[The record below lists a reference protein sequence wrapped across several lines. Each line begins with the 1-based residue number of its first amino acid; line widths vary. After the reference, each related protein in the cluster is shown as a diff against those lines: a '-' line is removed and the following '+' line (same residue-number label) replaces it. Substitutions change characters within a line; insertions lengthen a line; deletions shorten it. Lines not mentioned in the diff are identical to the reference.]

1 MFIKDFIKELK
12 NTIGF
17 ILFKKIFFGYILLVL
32 FFTSYQIYTQY
43 SFAKQIV
50 LKDLINTEKS
60 FYNVL
65 ATSIWHFDEVKI
77 KSDVNAIIL
86 AKTITGISVL
96 TPLNEVLSLR
106 GTVLANQKKYN
117 KYIFENEKNVLF
129 SNDLLFH
136 SFDLINHE
144 NSPNEVLAKVT
155 FYTQKSVIFD
165 LAKESI
171 YLIIINA
178 LSTSFVLWVLFLYF
192 ANKILTIPLKQ
203 LSEASK
209 ELRIKEYKEIEISLN
224 TGKKHELNTL
234 VENFNLMSKR
244 INESYL
250 DLKELTIVQEKQK
263 NELIE
268 VNKHKDVFLA
278 NMSHELKTPLN
289 SINVISSVMMRNKKD
304 TLDEKQVKNLKIIN
318 ACGNDLLYLI
328 NDVLDISK
336 LEANE
341 VILNYEDLNVYETM
355 CELKDMFLPQIQ
367 DKGVNFIFEVDKS
380 IACIYSDKNRIKQMV
395 KNLLSNSLKF
405 VKEGSIS
412 LLVKDE
418 NEYIKIL
425 VKDDGIGIEENKLEH
440 IFDRFKQVDGST
452 TRKYGGT
459 GLGLAICKEIAVLL
473 EGDIH
478 VTSKVNE
485 GSIFEISIPKKADKL
500 AVLPNSKKIKEENN
514 KEIEYIKEN
523 VSKEIVKTMHGNVL
537 VLNNEP
543 IEFLSLVIELKKVSN
558 VIQRN
563 NLKEL
568 KELWNN
574 EKTSLVVI
582 DISKLSQNE
591 CEIISKDLNNKL
603 FIIYEHEIFDSI
615 KNKASDFMKKPI
627 NKMDFINKITALK
640 V

>member
-1 MFIKDFIKELK
+1 MFIKDFFKDLK

-32 FFTSYQIYTQY
+32 CFTSYQIYTQY
-43 SFAKQIV
+43 SFAKNIV

-60 FYNVL
+60 FYKVL

-77 KSDVNAIIL
+77 KSDVDAIIS

-96 TPLNEVLSLR
+96 TPLNEVLSLK
-106 GTVLANQKKYN
+106 GTVLKKQKEYTN
-117 KYIFENEKNVLF
+117 FIFEGKKEIVFLD
-129 SNDLLFH
+129 DLLFH
-136 SFDLINHE
+136 EFDLINYE
-144 NSPNEVLAKVT
+144 NSPDEVLAKVT
-155 FYTQKSVIFD
+155 FYTKKNVIFE

-171 YLIIINA
+171 YLILINA
-178 LSTSFVLWVLFLYF
+178 LSTSFVLWILFLYF
-192 ANKILTIPLKQ
+192 ANKILTIPLRQ

-209 ELRIKEYKEIEISLN
+209 ELRIKEYKEIEISLS
-224 TGKKHELNTL
+224 TEKKHELNTL

-289 SINVISSVMMRNKKD
+289 SINVISSVMMKNKRD
-304 TLDEKQVKNLKIIN
+304 TLDEKQVKNLEIIN

-336 LEANE
+336 LEAKE

-355 CELKDMFLPQIQ
+355 RELKDMFLPQIE
-367 DKGVNFIFEVDKS
+367 DKGLTFIFEVDES
-380 IACIYSDKNRIKQMV
+380 IDYIYSDKQRIKQMV

-418 NEYIKIL
+418 KDNIKIF
-425 VKDDGIGIEENKLEH
+425 VKDEGIGIEENKLKH

-459 GLGLAICKEIAVLL
+459 GLGLAICKEIALLL

-478 VTSKVNE
+478 VNSKMNV
-485 GSIFEISIPKKADKL
+485 GSVFVITIPKKLDELTALPRIKKL
-500 AVLPNSKKIKEENN
+500 QENKSKKIL
-514 KEIEYIKEN
+514 
-523 VSKEIVKTMHGNVL
+523 KTKYEDIL
-537 VLNNEP
+537 VLNNAP
-543 IEFLSLVIELKKVSN
+543 IEFLSLIIELKKESN
-558 VIQRN
+558 VIQVN
-563 NLKEL
+563 DLKEL

-574 EKTSLVVI
+574 KNISLVVI
-582 DISKLSQNE
+582 DISSLNKEE
-591 CEIISKDLNNKL
+591 CEIISKDLKNKL
-603 FIIYEHEIFDSI
+603 FIIYEDEIFDNI
-615 KNKASDFMKKPI
+615 KNKTSDFMKKPI
-627 NKMDFINKITALK
+627 NKTDFIDKVIALK
-640 V
+640 H

>member
-1 MFIKDFIKELK
+1 MFIKDFFKDLK

-32 FFTSYQIYTQY
+32 CFTSYQIYTQY
-43 SFAKQIV
+43 SFAKNIV

-60 FYNVL
+60 FYKVL

-77 KSDVNAIIL
+77 KSDVDAIIS

-96 TPLNEVLSLR
+96 TPLNEVLSLK
-106 GTVLANQKKYN
+106 GTVLKKQKEYTN
-117 KYIFENEKNVLF
+117 FIFEGKKEIVFLD
-129 SNDLLFH
+129 DLLFH
-136 SFDLINHE
+136 EFDLINYE
-144 NSPNEVLAKVT
+144 NSPDEVLAKVT
-155 FYTQKSVIFD
+155 FYTKKNVIFE

-171 YLIIINA
+171 YLILINA
-178 LSTSFVLWVLFLYF
+178 LSTSFVLWILFLYF
-192 ANKILTIPLKQ
+192 ANKILTIPLRQ

-209 ELRIKEYKEIEISLN
+209 ELKIKEYKEIEISLS
-224 TGKKHELNTL
+224 TEKKHELNTL

-289 SINVISSVMMRNKKD
+289 SINVISSVMMKNKRD
-304 TLDEKQVKNLKIIN
+304 TLDEKQVKNLEIIN

-336 LEANE
+336 LEAKE

-355 CELKDMFLPQIQ
+355 RELKDMFLPQIE
-367 DKGVNFIFEVDKS
+367 DKGLTFIFEVDES
-380 IACIYSDKNRIKQMV
+380 IDYIYSDKQRIKQMV

-418 NEYIKIL
+418 KDNIKIF
-425 VKDDGIGIEENKLEH
+425 VKDEGIGIEENKLKH

-459 GLGLAICKEIAVLL
+459 GLGLAICKEIALLL

-478 VTSKVNE
+478 VNSKMNV
-485 GSIFEISIPKKADKL
+485 GSVFVITIPKKLDELTALPRIKKL
-500 AVLPNSKKIKEENN
+500 QENKSKKIL
-514 KEIEYIKEN
+514 
-523 VSKEIVKTMHGNVL
+523 KTKYEDIL
-537 VLNNEP
+537 VLNNAP
-543 IEFLSLVIELKKVSN
+543 IEFLSLIIELKKESN
-558 VIQRN
+558 VIQVN
-563 NLKEL
+563 DLKEL
-568 KELWNN
+568 KVLWNN
-574 EKTSLVVI
+574 KNISLVVI
-582 DISKLSQNE
+582 DISSLNQEE
-591 CEIISKDLNNKL
+591 CEIISKDLKNKL
-603 FIIYEHEIFDSI
+603 FIIYEDEIFDSI
-615 KNKASDFMKKPI
+615 KNKTSDFMKKPI
-627 NKMDFINKITALK
+627 NKTDFIDKVIALK
-640 V
+640 H

>member
-1 MFIKDFIKELK
+1 MFIKDFFKDLK

-32 FFTSYQIYTQY
+32 CFTSYQIYTQY
-43 SFAKQIV
+43 SFAKNIV

-60 FYNVL
+60 FYKVL

-77 KSDVNAIIL
+77 KSDVDAIIS

-96 TPLNEVLSLR
+96 TPLNEVLSLK
-106 GTVLANQKKYN
+106 GTVLKKQKEYTN
-117 KYIFENEKNVLF
+117 FIFEGKKEIVFLD
-129 SNDLLFH
+129 DLLFH
-136 SFDLINHE
+136 EFDLINYE
-144 NSPNEVLAKVT
+144 NSPDEVLAKVT
-155 FYTQKSVIFD
+155 FYTKKNVIFE

-171 YLIIINA
+171 YLILINA
-178 LSTSFVLWVLFLYF
+178 LSTSFVLWILFLYF
-192 ANKILTIPLKQ
+192 ANKILTIPLRQ

-209 ELRIKEYKEIEISLN
+209 ELRIKEYKEIEISLS
-224 TGKKHELNTL
+224 TEKKHELNTL

-289 SINVISSVMMRNKKD
+289 SINVISSVMMKNKRD
-304 TLDEKQVKNLKIIN
+304 TLDEKQVKNLEIIN

-336 LEANE
+336 LEAKE

-355 CELKDMFLPQIQ
+355 RELKDMFLPQIE
-367 DKGVNFIFEVDKS
+367 DKGLTFIFEVDES
-380 IACIYSDKNRIKQMV
+380 IDYIYSDKQRIKQMV

-418 NEYIKIL
+418 KDNIKIF
-425 VKDDGIGIEENKLEH
+425 VKDEGIGIEENKLKH

-459 GLGLAICKEIAVLL
+459 GLGLAICKEIALLL

-478 VTSKVNE
+478 VNSKMNV
-485 GSIFEISIPKKADKL
+485 GSVFVITIPKKLDELTALPRIKKL
-500 AVLPNSKKIKEENN
+500 QENKSKKIL
-514 KEIEYIKEN
+514 
-523 VSKEIVKTMHGNVL
+523 KTKYEDIL
-537 VLNNEP
+537 VLNNAP
-543 IEFLSLVIELKKVSN
+543 IEFLSLIIELKKESN
-558 VIQRN
+558 VIQVN
-563 NLKEL
+563 DLKEL
-568 KELWNN
+568 KVLWNN
-574 EKTSLVVI
+574 KNISLVVI
-582 DISKLSQNE
+582 DISSLNQEE
-591 CEIISKDLNNKL
+591 CEIISKDLKNKL
-603 FIIYEHEIFDSI
+603 FIIYEDEIFDSI
-615 KNKASDFMKKPI
+615 KNKTSDFMKKPI
-627 NKMDFINKITALK
+627 NKTDFIDKVIALK
-640 V
+640 H

>member
-1 MFIKDFIKELK
+1 MFIKDFFKDLK

-32 FFTSYQIYTQY
+32 CFTSYQIYTQY
-43 SFAKQIV
+43 SFAKNIV

-60 FYNVL
+60 FYKVL

-77 KSDVNAIIL
+77 KSDVDAIIS

-96 TPLNEVLSLR
+96 TPLNEVLSLK
-106 GTVLANQKKYN
+106 GTVLKKQKEYTN
-117 KYIFENEKNVLF
+117 FIFEGKKEIVFLD
-129 SNDLLFH
+129 DLLFH
-136 SFDLINHE
+136 EFDLINYE
-144 NSPNEVLAKVT
+144 NSPDEVLAKVT
-155 FYTQKSVIFD
+155 FYTKKNVIFE

-171 YLIIINA
+171 YLILINA
-178 LSTSFVLWVLFLYF
+178 LSTSFVLWILFLYF
-192 ANKILTIPLKQ
+192 ANKILTIPLRQ

-209 ELRIKEYKEIEISLN
+209 ELRIKEYKEIEISLS
-224 TGKKHELNTL
+224 TEKKHELNTL

-289 SINVISSVMMRNKKD
+289 SINVISSVMMKNKRD
-304 TLDEKQVKNLKIIN
+304 TLDEKQVKNLEIIN

-336 LEANE
+336 LEAKE

-355 CELKDMFLPQIQ
+355 RELKDMFLPQIE
-367 DKGVNFIFEVDKS
+367 DKGLTFIFEVDES
-380 IACIYSDKNRIKQMV
+380 IDYIYSDKQRIKQMV

-418 NEYIKIL
+418 KDNIKIF
-425 VKDDGIGIEENKLEH
+425 VKDEGIGIEENKLKH

-459 GLGLAICKEIAVLL
+459 GLGLAICKEIALLL

-478 VTSKVNE
+478 VNSKMNV
-485 GSIFEISIPKKADKL
+485 GSVFVITIPKKLDELTALPRIKKL
-500 AVLPNSKKIKEENN
+500 QENKSKKIL
-514 KEIEYIKEN
+514 
-523 VSKEIVKTMHGNVL
+523 KTKYEDIL
-537 VLNNEP
+537 VLNNAP
-543 IEFLSLVIELKKVSN
+543 IEFLSLIIELKKESN
-558 VIQRN
+558 VIQVN
-563 NLKEL
+563 DLKEL

-574 EKTSLVVI
+574 KNISLVVI
-582 DISKLSQNE
+582 DISSLNKEE
-591 CEIISKDLNNKL
+591 CEIISKDLKNKL
-603 FIIYEHEIFDSI
+603 FIIYEDEIFDNI
-615 KNKASDFMKKPI
+615 KNER
-627 NKMDFINKITALK
+627 L
-640 V
+640 

>member
-1 MFIKDFIKELK
+1 MFIKDFFKDLK

-32 FFTSYQIYTQY
+32 CFTSYQIYTQY
-43 SFAKQIV
+43 SFAKNIV

-60 FYNVL
+60 FYKVL

-77 KSDVNAIIL
+77 KSDVDAIIS

-96 TPLNEVLSLR
+96 TPLNEVLSLK
-106 GTVLANQKKYN
+106 GTVLKKQKEYTN
-117 KYIFENEKNVLF
+117 FIFEGKKEIVFLD
-129 SNDLLFH
+129 DLLFH
-136 SFDLINHE
+136 EFDLINYE
-144 NSPNEVLAKVT
+144 NSPDEVLAKVT
-155 FYTQKSVIFD
+155 FYTKKNVIFE

-171 YLIIINA
+171 YLILINA
-178 LSTSFVLWVLFLYF
+178 LSTSFVLWILFLYF
-192 ANKILTIPLKQ
+192 ANKILTIPLRQ

-209 ELRIKEYKEIEISLN
+209 ELRIKEYKEIEISLS
-224 TGKKHELNTL
+224 TEKKHELNTL

-289 SINVISSVMMRNKKD
+289 SINVISSVMMKNKRD
-304 TLDEKQVKNLKIIN
+304 TLDEKQVKNLEIIN

-336 LEANE
+336 LEAKE

-355 CELKDMFLPQIQ
+355 RELKDMFLPQIE
-367 DKGVNFIFEVDKS
+367 DKGLTFIFEVDES
-380 IACIYSDKNRIKQMV
+380 IDYIYSDKQRIKQMV

-418 NEYIKIL
+418 KDNIKIF
-425 VKDDGIGIEENKLEH
+425 VKDEGIGIEENKLKH

-459 GLGLAICKEIAVLL
+459 GLGLAICKEIALLL

-478 VTSKVNE
+478 VNSKMNV
-485 GSIFEISIPKKADKL
+485 GSVFVITIPKKLDELTALPRIKKL
-500 AVLPNSKKIKEENN
+500 QENKSKKIL
-514 KEIEYIKEN
+514 
-523 VSKEIVKTMHGNVL
+523 KTKYEDIL
-537 VLNNEP
+537 VLNNAP
-543 IEFLSLVIELKKVSN
+543 IEFLSLIIELKKESN
-558 VIQRN
+558 VIQVN
-563 NLKEL
+563 DLKEL
-568 KELWNN
+568 KVLWNN
-574 EKTSLVVI
+574 KNISLVII
-582 DISKLSQNE
+582 DISSLNKEE
-591 CEIISKDLNNKL
+591 CEIISKDLKNKL
-603 FIIYEHEIFDSI
+603 FIIYEDEIFDSI
-615 KNKASDFMKKPI
+615 KNKTSDFMKKPI
-627 NKMDFINKITALK
+627 NKTDFIDKVIALK
-640 V
+640 H

>member
-1 MFIKDFIKELK
+1 MFIKNFFKDLK

-32 FFTSYQIYTQY
+32 CFTSYQIYIQY
-43 SFAKQIV
+43 SFAKNIV

-60 FYNVL
+60 FYKVL
-65 ATSIWHFDEVKI
+65 ATSIWHFDDVKI
-77 KSDVNAIIL
+77 KSDIDAIIS

-96 TPLNEVLSLR
+96 TPLNEVLSLK
-106 GTVLANQKKYN
+106 GTVLKKQKEYTN
-117 KYIFENEKNVLF
+117 FIFEGKKEIVFLD
-129 SNDLLFH
+129 DLLFH
-136 SFDLINHE
+136 EFDLINYE
-144 NSPNEVLAKVT
+144 NSPDEVLAKVT
-155 FYTQKSVIFD
+155 LYTKKNVIYE

-171 YLIIINA
+171 YLILINA
-178 LSTSFVLWVLFLYF
+178 LSTSFVLWILFLYF
-192 ANKILTIPLKQ
+192 ANKILTIPLRQ

-209 ELRIKEYKEIEISLN
+209 ELRIKEYKEIEISLS
-224 TGKKHELNTL
+224 TEKKHELNTL

-244 INESYL
+244 INESYI

-289 SINVISSVMMRNKKD
+289 SINVISSVMMKNKRD
-304 TLDEKQVKNLKIIN
+304 TLDEKQVKNLEIIN

-336 LEANE
+336 LEAKE

-355 CELKDMFLPQIQ
+355 RELKDMFLPQIE
-367 DKGVNFIFEVDKS
+367 DKGLTFIFEVDES
-380 IACIYSDKNRIKQMV
+380 IDYIYSDKQRIKQMV

-418 NEYIKIL
+418 KDNIKIF
-425 VKDDGIGIEENKLEH
+425 VKDEGIGIEENKLKH

-459 GLGLAICKEIAVLL
+459 GLGLAICKEIALLL

-478 VTSKVNE
+478 VNSKMNV
-485 GSIFEISIPKKADKL
+485 GSVFVITIPKKLDELTALPRIKKL
-500 AVLPNSKKIKEENN
+500 QENKSKKIL
-514 KEIEYIKEN
+514 
-523 VSKEIVKTMHGNVL
+523 KTKYEDIL
-537 VLNNEP
+537 VLNNAP
-543 IEFLSLVIELKKVSN
+543 IEFLSLIIELKKESN
-558 VIQRN
+558 VIQVN
-563 NLKEL
+563 DLKEL

-574 EKTSLVVI
+574 KNISLVVI
-582 DISKLSQNE
+582 DISSLNKEE
-591 CEIISKDLNNKL
+591 CEIISKDLKNKL
-603 FIIYEHEIFDSI
+603 FIIYEDEIFDNI
-615 KNKASDFMKKPI
+615 KNKTSDFMKKPI
-627 NKMDFINKITALK
+627 NKTDFIDKVIALK
-640 V
+640 H

>member
-1 MFIKDFIKELK
+1 MFIKDFFKDLK

-32 FFTSYQIYTQY
+32 CFTSYQIYTQY
-43 SFAKQIV
+43 SFAKNIV

-60 FYNVL
+60 FYKVL

-77 KSDVNAIIL
+77 KSDVDAIIS

-96 TPLNEVLSLR
+96 TPLNEVLSLK
-106 GTVLANQKKYN
+106 GTVLKKQKEYTN
-117 KYIFENEKNVLF
+117 FIFEGKKEIVFLD
-129 SNDLLFH
+129 DLLFH
-136 SFDLINHE
+136 EFDLINYE
-144 NSPNEVLAKVT
+144 NSPDEVLAKVT
-155 FYTQKSVIFD
+155 FYTKKNVIFE

-171 YLIIINA
+171 YLILINA
-178 LSTSFVLWVLFLYF
+178 LSTSFVLWILFLYF
-192 ANKILTIPLKQ
+192 ANKILTIPLRQ

-209 ELRIKEYKEIEISLN
+209 ELRIKEYKEIEISLS
-224 TGKKHELNTL
+224 TEKKHELNTL

-289 SINVISSVMMRNKKD
+289 SINVISSVMMKNKRD
-304 TLDEKQVKNLKIIN
+304 TLDEKQVKNLEIIN

-336 LEANE
+336 LEAKE

-355 CELKDMFLPQIQ
+355 RELKDMFLPQIE
-367 DKGVNFIFEVDKS
+367 DKGLTFIFEVDES
-380 IACIYSDKNRIKQMV
+380 IDYIYSDKQRIKQMV

-418 NEYIKIL
+418 KDNIKIF
-425 VKDDGIGIEENKLEH
+425 VKDEGIGIEENKLKH

-459 GLGLAICKEIAVLL
+459 GLGLAICKEIALLL

-478 VTSKVNE
+478 VNSKMNV
-485 GSIFEISIPKKADKL
+485 GSVFVITIPKKLDELTALPRIKKL
-500 AVLPNSKKIKEENN
+500 QENKSKKIL
-514 KEIEYIKEN
+514 
-523 VSKEIVKTMHGNVL
+523 KTKYEDIL
-537 VLNNEP
+537 VLNNAP
-543 IEFLSLVIELKKVSN
+543 IEFLSLIIELKKESN
-558 VIQRN
+558 VIQVN
-563 NLKEL
+563 DLTEL
-568 KELWNN
+568 KVLWNN
-574 EKTSLVVI
+574 KNISLVVI
-582 DISKLSQNE
+582 DISSLNQEE
-591 CEIISKDLNNKL
+591 CEIISKDLKNKL
-603 FIIYEHEIFDSI
+603 FIIYEDEIFDSI
-615 KNKASDFMKKPI
+615 KNKTSDFMKKPI
-627 NKMDFINKITALK
+627 NKTDFIDKVIALK
-640 V
+640 H

>member
-1 MFIKDFIKELK
+1 MFIKDFFKDLK

-32 FFTSYQIYTQY
+32 CFTSYQIYTQY
-43 SFAKQIV
+43 SFAKNIV

-60 FYNVL
+60 FYKVL

-77 KSDVNAIIL
+77 KSDVDAIIS

-96 TPLNEVLSLR
+96 TPLNEVLSLK
-106 GTVLANQKKYN
+106 GTVLKKQKEYTN
-117 KYIFENEKNVLF
+117 FIFEGKKEIVFLD
-129 SNDLLFH
+129 DLLFH
-136 SFDLINHE
+136 EFDLINYE
-144 NSPNEVLAKVT
+144 NSPDEVLAKVT
-155 FYTQKSVIFD
+155 FYTKKNVIFE

-171 YLIIINA
+171 YLILINA
-178 LSTSFVLWVLFLYF
+178 LSTSFVLWILFLYF
-192 ANKILTIPLKQ
+192 ANKILTIPLRQ

-209 ELRIKEYKEIEISLN
+209 ELRIKEYKEIEISLS
-224 TGKKHELNTL
+224 TEKKHELNTL

-289 SINVISSVMMRNKKD
+289 SINVISSVMMKNKRD
-304 TLDEKQVKNLKIIN
+304 TLDEKQVKNLEIIN

-336 LEANE
+336 LEAKE
-341 VILNYEDLNVYETM
+341 VILNYEDLNVYEMMT
-355 CELKDMFLPQIQ
+355 ELKDMFLPQIE
-367 DKGVNFIFEVDKS
+367 DKGLTFVFEVDES
-380 IACIYSDKNRIKQMV
+380 IDYIYSDKQRIKQMV

-418 NEYIKIL
+418 KDNIKIF
-425 VKDDGIGIEENKLEH
+425 VKDEGIGIEENKLKN

-459 GLGLAICKEIAVLL
+459 GLGLAICKEIALLL

-478 VTSKVNE
+478 VNSKMNV
-485 GSIFEISIPKKADKL
+485 GSVFVITIPKKLDELTALPRIKKL
-500 AVLPNSKKIKEENN
+500 QENKSKKIL
-514 KEIEYIKEN
+514 
-523 VSKEIVKTMHGNVL
+523 KTKDEDIL
-537 VLNNEP
+537 VLNNAP
-543 IEFLSLVIELKKVSN
+543 IEFLSLIIELKKESN
-558 VIQRN
+558 VIQVN
-563 NLKEL
+563 DLKEL
-568 KELWNN
+568 KEFWNN
-574 EKTSLVVI
+574 KNISLVVI
-582 DISKLSQNE
+582 DISALNKEE
-591 CEIISKDLNNKL
+591 CEIISKDLKNKL
-603 FIIYEHEIFDSI
+603 FIIYEDEIFDSI
-615 KNKASDFMKKPI
+615 KNKTSDFMKKPI
-627 NKMDFINKITALK
+627 NKTDFIDKVIALK
-640 V
+640 H

>member
-1 MFIKDFIKELK
+1 MFIKDFFKDLK

-32 FFTSYQIYTQY
+32 CFTSYQIYTQY
-43 SFAKQIV
+43 SFAKNIV

-60 FYNVL
+60 FYKVL

-77 KSDVNAIIL
+77 KSDVDAIIS

-96 TPLNEVLSLR
+96 TPLNEVLSLK
-106 GTVLANQKKYN
+106 GTVLKKQKEYTN
-117 KYIFENEKNVLF
+117 FIFEGKKEIVFLD
-129 SNDLLFH
+129 DLLFH
-136 SFDLINHE
+136 EFDLINYE
-144 NSPNEVLAKVT
+144 NSPDEVLAKVT
-155 FYTQKSVIFD
+155 FYTKKNVIFE

-171 YLIIINA
+171 YLILINA
-178 LSTSFVLWVLFLYF
+178 LSTSFVLWILFLYF
-192 ANKILTIPLKQ
+192 ANKILTIPLRQ

-209 ELRIKEYKEIEISLN
+209 ELRIKEYKEIEISLS
-224 TGKKHELNTL
+224 TEKKHELNTL

-289 SINVISSVMMRNKKD
+289 SINVISSVMMKNKRD
-304 TLDEKQVKNLKIIN
+304 TLDEKQVKNLEIIN

-336 LEANE
+336 LEAKE
-341 VILNYEDLNVYETM
+341 VILNYEDLNVYEMMT
-355 CELKDMFLPQIQ
+355 ELKDMFLPQIE
-367 DKGVNFIFEVDKS
+367 DKGLTFVFEVDES
-380 IACIYSDKNRIKQMV
+380 IDYIYSDKQRIKQMV

-418 NEYIKIL
+418 KDNIKIF
-425 VKDDGIGIEENKLEH
+425 VKDEGIGIEENKLKN

-459 GLGLAICKEIAVLL
+459 GLGLAICKEIALLL

-478 VTSKVNE
+478 VNSKMNV
-485 GSIFEISIPKKADKL
+485 GSVFVITIPKKLDELTALPRIKKL
-500 AVLPNSKKIKEENN
+500 QENKSKKIL
-514 KEIEYIKEN
+514 
-523 VSKEIVKTMHGNVL
+523 KTKDEDIL
-537 VLNNEP
+537 VLNNAP
-543 IEFLSLVIELKKVSN
+543 IEFLSLIIELKKESN
-558 VIQRN
+558 VIQVN
-563 NLKEL
+563 DLKEL

-574 EKTSLVVI
+574 KNISLVVI
-582 DISKLSQNE
+582 DISALNKEE
-591 CEIISKDLNNKL
+591 CEIISKDLKNKL
-603 FIIYEHEIFDSI
+603 FIIYEDEIFDSI
-615 KNKASDFMKKPI
+615 KNKTSDFMKKPI
-627 NKMDFINKITALK
+627 NKTDFIDKVIALK
-640 V
+640 H